1 MPYVPREDSLML
13 LEQVRKYAFGDVL
26 DMGTGSGI
34 QAIAASKR
42 AKSVM
47 AVDIDRD
54 ALEEAKRNAKKE
66 RARIHFAR
74 SDLFSNVKKKFD
86 VIIFN
91 PPYLPQDRGIVD
103 PAIYGGGRG
112 YETIQRFIESVN
124 GFLKENGIILLL
136 FSSLSKKDKVDS
148 FIEDAALE
156 KELLD
161 EKPFFFEKL
170 YVYKIE
176 KSPLLKRLEKLN
188 FRNVARLA
196 KGHRGIIYT
205 ATWKGKKVAVKAQR
219 PDSAARNRMENEAKW
234 LKILNRK
241 GIAPRL
247 LLTKG
252 DFFAY
257 EFAEGDFIL
266 DFVRKSSRE
275 KILKVLGEVLQQCR
289 ILDTL
294 HVTKEEMHHPLK
306 HIIVGRK
313 TILLDFERAHYDEFP
328 KNVTQ
333 FCQFLISSG
342 LSGNLKKKGR
352 NIDREKIIAL
362 LKTYKNHQSEDN
374 FGKIRD
380 DLINLTFHPKES

>member
-1 MPYVPREDSLML
+1 MPYVPGEDSLML
-13 LEQVRKYAFGDVL
+13 LEQVRKYAYGDVL
-26 DMGTGSGI
+26 DVGTGSGI
-34 QAIAASKR
+34 QAIAAAGK
-42 AKSVM
+42 AKSVV
-47 AVDIDRD
+47 AVDIDGD
-54 ALEEAKRNAKKE
+54 ALEEARRSAKKE
-66 RARIHFAR
+66 EARIHFAR

-103 PAIYGGGRG
+103 PAIYGGEKG
-112 YETIQRFIESVN
+112 YETIQRFLSAAN

-136 FSSLSKKDKVDS
+136 FSSLSKKEKVDS
-148 FIEDAALE
+148 FIENAALE

-161 EKPFFFEKL
+161 EKSFFFEKL

-176 KSPLLKRLEKLN
+176 KSPILKRLEKLK
-188 FRNVARLA
+188 FKNVAKLA

-205 ATWKGKKVAVKAQR
+205 ALWNGKKAAVKAQR

-275 KILKVLGEVLQQCR
+275 KTLKVLGEVLRQCR
-289 ILDTL
+289 ILDKL

-313 TILLDFERAHYDEFP
+313 TVLLDFERAHYDEFP

-333 FCQFLISSG
+333 FCQFLV
-342 LSGNLKKKGR
+342 SGNF
-352 NIDREKIIAL
+352 NSL
-362 LKTYKNHQSEDN
+362 LKGKGVVLERESLIELLKEYKKSQSEEN
-374 FGKIRD
+374 FGKIDRAIAQG
-380 DLINLTFHPKES
+380 LCLPLPL